1 MPALT
6 RCAWATNP
14 LAIDYHDRE
23 WGVPQHDDR
32 VHFEFLVLEGAQAG
46 LSWDTI
52 LRKREHYRAVFDG
65 FDPARIAR
73 YDARKVA
80 KLLADPG
87 IIRNRLKVASTIKN
101 ARAFLAVA
109 EEFGSFDAYLWGFV
123 GNKPVVNHRKSMS
136 ELPATSDLSD
146 ALSQDLKK
154 RGFTFVGST
163 IMYSFMQAV
172 GMIDDHL
179 ASCFK
184 AKRARPS
191 RSAARR

>member
-1 MPALT
+1 V
-6 RCAWATNP
+6 
-14 LAIDYHDRE
+14 E
-23 WGVPQHDDR
+23 QHDDR

-52 LRKREHYRAVFDG
+52 LRKREHYRKVFDD

-87 IIRNRLKVASTIKN
+87 IIRNRLKIASTIKN
-101 ARAFLAVA
+101 ARAFLAVV
-109 EEFGSFDAYLWGFV
+109 EEFGTFDKYLWEFI
-123 GNKPVVNHRKSMS
+123 GNKQIVNHRKSVND
-136 ELPATSDLSD
+136 LPATSDISD
-146 ALSQDLKK
+146 ALSKDLKK

-179 ASCFK
+179 VTCFK
-184 AKRARPS
+184 AKRAR
-191 RSAARR
+191 R

>member
-1 MPALT
+1 
-6 RCAWATNP
+6 
-14 LAIDYHDRE
+14 
-23 WGVPQHDDR
+23 VPQHDDR

-52 LRKREHYRAVFDG
+52 LRKREHYCKVFDG

-80 KLLADPG
+80 KLLDDPG
-87 IIRNRLKVASTIKN
+87 IIRNRLKIASTIKN
-101 ARAFLAVA
+101 ARAFLAMVD
-109 EEFGSFDAYLWGFV
+109 EFGTFDKYLWGFI
-123 GNKPVVNHRKSMS
+123 GNKQIVNHRKSLTD
-136 ELPATSDLSD
+136 LPATSDVSD
-146 ALSQDLKK
+146 ALSKDLKK

-179 ASCFK
+179 TTCFK
-184 AKRARPS
+184 AKPARPS
-191 RSAARR
+191 QAAARR